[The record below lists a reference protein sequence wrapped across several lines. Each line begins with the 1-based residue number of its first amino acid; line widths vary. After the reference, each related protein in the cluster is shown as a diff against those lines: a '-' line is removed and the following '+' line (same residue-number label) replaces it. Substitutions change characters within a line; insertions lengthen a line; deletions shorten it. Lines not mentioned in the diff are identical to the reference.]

1 MEDNKRKKSTR
12 TAPVTTELLART
24 LEHMAQTD
32 PSKLNRDRKMQTAR
46 IFRERVKKRQS
57 LH

>member
-1 MEDNKRKKSTR
+1 
-12 TAPVTTELLART
+12 V
-24 LEHMAQTD
+24 AQSD

-46 IFRERVKKRQS
+46 IFRDRMKKRQS